1 MQDVPNATTK
11 ASYTY
16 EELKT
21 AKERIREPFS
31 KNLSQ
36 VFSTEL
42 HPHSQIRANYHENKM
57 LNHST
62 IEEIKK
68 ERSVALSNAHFRTQL
83 PITAP
88 GEKYVNYVSQYK
100 LNYTAIEDRDNIS
113 KGNIFAGDFNQNP

>member
-1 MQDVPNATTK
+1 MPNTTTK

-21 AKERIREPFS
+21 AKEKIKEPFS

-42 HPHSQIRANYHENKM
+42 HPHSQIRHNYHENKM

-62 IEEIKK
+62 IEEIRQ
-68 ERSVALSNAHFRTQL
+68 ERPVALSNKHFRTQL
-83 PITAP
+83 PATA
-88 GEKYVNYVSQYK
+88 EKYVNYVSQYK
-100 LNYTAIEDRDNIS
+100 LNYTAIEDRDNNKS
-113 KGNIFAGDFNQNP
+113 NGNISSGDFNQNP